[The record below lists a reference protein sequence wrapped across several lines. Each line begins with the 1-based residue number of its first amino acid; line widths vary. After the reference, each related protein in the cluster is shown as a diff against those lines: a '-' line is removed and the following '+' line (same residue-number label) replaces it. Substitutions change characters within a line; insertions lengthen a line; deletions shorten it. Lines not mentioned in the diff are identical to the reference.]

1 MYDVKLIVGLDN
13 MSAESQSDQH
23 QNNNSAISWLII
35 EANTV
40 TLAHKPFGSQQTI
53 NLTLHTVTLIHTGLH
68 W

>member
-1 MYDVKLIVGLDN
+1 MYDVKVIVGFDD
-13 MSAESQSDQH
+13 MFAESQSDQH

-40 TLAHKPFGSQQTI
+40 KFAHKPFGSQQTI
-53 NLTLHTVTLIHTGLH
+53 NLTWHTVTLISTGLL